1 MKLNIVPKER
11 ATMVSM
17 EELAEQVKINWN
29 IFFFWRPVLTNLI
42 SIENWKYNFYDKK
55 ELIVWM

>member
-29 IFFFWRPVLTNLI
+29 IYFFLTASFN
-42 SIENWKYNFYDKK
+42 
-55 ELIVWM
+55 